1 MLATKIVSSLTKVYP
16 DKVNGTAISEIS
28 ALKNEPVSFQVAYKI
43 QKETSGVWPLYARVE
58 STIDEKYISEYSVG
72 LVPVTRCTSNQP
84 DEFYD
89 RTEPGVYPDPLYRR
103 GVNTP
108 VENDGFWS
116 NHWYEQGE
124 KHLINA
130 VYGSWQTLW
139 FTINENGEELPAG
152 KYDITVIFY
161 FGSNQNE
168 ITRETIT
175 IEIIDKKL
183 PEQTLLYTSWFHC
196 DCLADLYNV
205 EMFSDKH
212 FDIIYSQA
220 HEAAKTGMNMI
231 MLPAFTPPLDT
242 PVGKERPTA
251 QLVGITVE
259 NGTYKFDFSLMERYI
274 KLCLKAGMTHFE
286 HSHLFSQWGARS
298 APKIMATVNGEYK
311 QLFGWDTDSRSDEYG
326 NFLKTY
332 LRALLPF
339 LNEVG
344 VGKNILF
351 HISDEPMEAHIEYYE
366 NANNV
371 VKGEI
376 PGYMSGDAL
385 SHYKYYENGSVQVP
399 IVAVNS
405 NEMDKFVESCDNYW
419 AYYTGESLYG
429 GYANRIITTTGAR
442 NRAIGIQMYA
452 NNAKGFLHWGYNYYY
467 DVLSHGVFNP
477 LANPCGYNQLPGTSF
492 MVYAGVDGE
501 AIPSTRMKVQ
511 YEGFNDYRA
520 LQLLEELKG
529 KDAAMA
535 ILNKHFG
542 EVAYNTCPSND
553 EMLAFREDLNA
564 EIKKCL

>member
-1 MLATKIVSSLTKVYP
+1 MHDSY
-16 DKVNGTAISEIS
+16 
-28 ALKNEPVSFQVAYKI
+28 
-43 QKETSGVWPLYARVE
+43 
-58 STIDEKYISEYSVG
+58 
-72 LVPVTRCTSNQP
+72 
-84 DEFYD
+84 
-89 RTEPGVYPDPLYRR
+89 
-103 GVNTP
+103 
-108 VENDGFWS
+108 
-116 NHWYEQGE
+116 
-124 KHLINA
+124 
-130 VYGSWQTLW
+130 QTLW
-139 FTINENGEELPAG
+139 FTVNENGEEIPAG
-152 KYDITVIFY
+152 KYDISIVFC
-161 FGSNQNE
+161 GAGAKQE
-168 ITRETIT
+168 IARETIT
-175 IEIIDKKL
+175 LEVIDARL

-196 DCLADLYNV
+196 DCLANLYDV

-220 HEAAKTGMNMI
+220 YEAAKTGMNMI

-251 QLVGITVE
+251 QLVGVTVE
-259 NGTYKFDFSLMERYI
+259 NGAYRFDFSLMERYI
-274 KLCLKAGMTHFE
+274 KLCQKAGMTHFE
-286 HSHLFSQWGARS
+286 HSHLFSQWGAKS
-298 APKIMATVNGEYK
+298 APKIMATVDGEYK
-311 QLFGWDTDSRSDEYG
+311 QLFGWDTDSRSYEYG
-326 NFLKTY
+326 DFLRTY

-351 HISDEPMEAHIEYYE
+351 HISDEPMEKHIEYYE

-376 PGYMSGDAL
+376 QGYMSGDAL
-385 SHYKYYENGSVQVP
+385 SHYKYFENGSVQVP

-405 NEMDKFVESCDNYW
+405 EEMDKFVSNCDNYW

-429 GYANRIITTTGAR
+429 GFANRIITTTGAR

-492 MVYAGVDGE
+492 MVYAGADGK

-520 LQLLEELKG
+520 LQLLESLAG
-529 KDAAMA
+529 KEASMA

-542 EVAYNTCPSND
+542 KVAYNTCPSNE
-553 EMLAFREDLNA
+553 EMFAFREDLNA
-564 EIKKCL
+564 EIKKYI